1 MLKYCVYYETIEKM
15 FRVCYNDLTIE
26 TLARIPKQ
34 MSSFY
39 ISGKSYEANDEDLQR
54 YCVDIK
60 LASDELATSQ
70 SIKFNYIEPLEMKNG
85 KTYFRTHQTNIETVF
100 KMKSKGKYDNHE
112 PIDMIED
119 AWFKLRSWM
128 RGGTIELHRRL
139 KV

>member
-1 MLKYCVYYETIEKM
+1 
-15 FRVCYNDLTIE
+15 
-26 TLARIPKQ
+26 

-112 PIDMIED
+112 LSFENTFPLSN
-119 AWFKLRSWM
+119 FQF
-128 RGGTIELHRRL
+128 HRPPQIFFGQSSNR
-139 KV
+139 VSQESAP